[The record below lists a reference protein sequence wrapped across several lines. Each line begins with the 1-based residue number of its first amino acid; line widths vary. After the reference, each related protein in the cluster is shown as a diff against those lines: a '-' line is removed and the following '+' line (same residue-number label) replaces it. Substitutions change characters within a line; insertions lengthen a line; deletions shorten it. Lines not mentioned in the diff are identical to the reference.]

1 MTFAMLVSL
10 FLVVCF
16 SVTYGNHFL
25 SSQNVSWEEAR
36 TLCDMVVPPVNNNG
50 SLVSDVPID
59 TETVTT
65 TLAWVGRYISTS
77 GWIQFE
83 GCFNTAEA
91 FINMTFDLT
100 PSDANRVWTCHNL
113 CPGNHFG
120 ITMTTCYCY
129 TSSSRYTDIA
139 RVCGDNYRN
148 ESTGGFHGVDGCVCK
163 YTKSLVSFSPLDV
176 GNCLN
181 ILYFETNRLI
191 TKARCNSS
199 RYLLG
204 ISGSGNGSFRMLS
217 SPNRQGSWFDNIKQ
231 CQSLRCILPK
241 RLDFENNRP
250 IRNQSYWLNTFRV
263 QLYSDQSQLHVS
275 SSRPEQCLALRITGK
290 RGAEIE
296 IRNCSDKLP
305 VVCGTRPEV
314 REGLTTHIIIIII
327 VCVLVCIAVLVVS
340 VTCTLKHTHPKRIPD
355 QSHSH
360 GADDGHEYHEIDVST
375 TGRMHAETLGI
386 YNMLH
391 EPAPLDSHST
401 HSVYDHVQN
410 PDYDEVS
417 RMCKFSI
424 NPDPG
429 DYDRVEDIR
438 K

>member
-148 ESTGGFHGVDGCVCK
+148 ESTGGFHGVDGCV
-163 YTKSLVSFSPLDV
+163 L
-176 GNCLN
+176 
-181 ILYFETNRLI
+181 
-191 TKARCNSS
+191 
-199 RYLLG
+199 
-204 ISGSGNGSFRMLS
+204 
-217 SPNRQGSWFDNIKQ
+217 
-231 CQSLRCILPK
+231 
-241 RLDFENNRP
+241 
-250 IRNQSYWLNTFRV
+250 
-263 QLYSDQSQLHVS
+263 
-275 SSRPEQCLALRITGK
+275 
-290 RGAEIE
+290 
-296 IRNCSDKLP
+296 
-305 VVCGTRPEV
+305 
-314 REGLTTHIIIIII
+314 
-327 VCVLVCIAVLVVS
+327 CIAVLVVS

-386 YNMLH
+386 YNILH